1 RKTQQ
6 KKHNHLE
13 NEKKW
18 QFITS
23 RNKFIFPI
31 TCNTNNIN
39 NNGKRFNN
47 KLPPIFI
54 STNPSYINIDTL
66 SNLYLSC
73 NHSPHRFPLT
83 SDGIDTRK
91 LGVAVSNSSVAV
103 SVFAEVGGSNGGVD
117 DVEEREK
124 GLWGRILPAVVTPE
138 NGELVGFGRAV
149 SDLGLTA
156 SIYDVMVIPYLRR
169 LGIGQ
174 MIVQRILRI
183 LTNKGIYD
191 ISALCSEEERLFF
204 AACGFGDDV
213 LGSTTMMYTNT
224 VSSNSDNGQIITQA
238 GRKLLVAPPL
248 RRPFPSQ
255 KQPPHLAC

>member
-1 RKTQQ
+1 MAIS
-6 KKHNHLE
+6 
-13 NEKKW
+13 
-18 QFITS
+18 ITS
-23 RNKFIFPI
+23 TNKLISPI

-39 NNGKRFNN
+39 NNGKRLNN

-54 STNPSYINIDTL
+54 STNPSHINIDTL

-73 NHSPHRFPLT
+73 NHSPHRFPLS
-83 SDGIDTRK
+83 SDGIDNRK
-91 LGVAVSNSSVAV
+91 LGVAVSNSSVVV
-103 SVFAEVGGSNGGVD
+103 SVFAEVGGVD

-124 GLWGRILPAVVTPE
+124 GLWGRVLPTVVTPE

-156 SIYDVMVIPYLRR
+156 SIYDVMVIPSLRR
-169 LGIGQ
+169 LGIGH

-224 VSSNSDNGQIITQA
+224 ASSISDNDRIITQA
-238 GRKLLVAPPL
+238 GRKLLAAPPL
-248 RRPFPSQ
+248 RRPILSQ
-255 KQPPHLAC
+255 KQPPNLAC